1 LSVIVGDE
9 IVGTW
14 QGAGCETVTCQ
25 NLPATGVVN
34 KTTDCRVRMLSLSL
48 HTNKA
53 MRAKLPGFGSRA
65 CPFMGWLLG
74 DKRSI

>member
-1 LSVIVGDE
+1 VG
-9 IVGTW
+9 
-14 QGAGCETVTCQ
+14 
-25 NLPATGVVN
+25 
-34 KTTDCRVRMLSLSL
+34 DCRVWMLSLSL